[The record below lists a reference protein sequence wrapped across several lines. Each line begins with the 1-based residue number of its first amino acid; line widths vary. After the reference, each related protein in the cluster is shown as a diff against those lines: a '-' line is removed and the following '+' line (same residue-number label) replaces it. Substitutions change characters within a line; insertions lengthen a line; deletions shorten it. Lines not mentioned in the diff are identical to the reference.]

1 MLTDLL
7 PYSQSLATFIL
18 FIKEQQFVNST
29 LGVHC
34 SVLFLEHNSFTELI
48 RVQGSAKSPE
58 KSGHLGAFPGH
69 LTLSRKT
76 LPQKPASPSFLI
88 STPVT
93 PESDLTAR

>member
-1 MLTDLL
+1 MLTHLL
-7 PYSQSLATFIL
+7 PYSQPLATFIL
-18 FIKEQQFVNST
+18 FIKEQQFVSWT
-29 LGVHC
+29 LGVH
-34 SVLFLEHNSFTELI
+34 SSELFLEHDSFAELI
-48 RVQGSAKSPE
+48 RIQGPATSPV

-76 LPQKPASPSFLI
+76 LPQKAASPSFLI